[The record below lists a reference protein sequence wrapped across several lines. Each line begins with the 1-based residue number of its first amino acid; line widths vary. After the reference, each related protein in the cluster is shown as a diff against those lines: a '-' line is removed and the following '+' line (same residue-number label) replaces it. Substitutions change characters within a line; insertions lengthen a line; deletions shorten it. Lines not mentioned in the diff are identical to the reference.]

1 MGSPWKALSEDS
13 RREMLLLLKRD
24 TIPTEIAERFNFTLP
39 ALSSHLRILK
49 DADLI
54 TEKKQGK
61 NRFYSLN
68 RHITL
73 ELVEFFE
80 DMYDYNLK
88 SLKEYVEGKEKK
100 KKKSDSHHYALD
112 FFSPR
117 MSDSILF
124 HSYDSIRKST
134 AAKRCY
140 RITKLNLERMNLNSH
155 NMVQLCLVQV
165 RSVMQSFLC
174 YIP

>member
-1 MGSPWKALSEDS
+1 MGSPWKALSDDS
-13 RREMLLLLKRD
+13 RREMLLLLKKRD
-24 TIPTEIAERFNFTLP
+24 MIPTEIAEHFKFTLP

-68 RHITL
+68 RHRTL

-88 SLKEYVEGKEKK
+88 SLKEYVEGKE
-100 KKKSDSHHYALD
+100 
-112 FFSPR
+112 
-117 MSDSILF
+117 
-124 HSYDSIRKST
+124 RKSKKT
-134 AAKRCY
+134 DIR
-140 RITKLNLERMNLNSH
+140 
-155 NMVQLCLVQV
+155 
-165 RSVMQSFLC
+165 
-174 YIP
+174 

>member
-1 MGSPWKALSEDS
+1 MGSPWKALSDDS
-13 RREMLLLLKRD
+13 RREMLLLLKKKD
-24 TIPTEIAERFNFTLP
+24 MIPTEIAEHFNFTLP

-68 RHITL
+68 RHRTL

-88 SLKEYVEGKEKK
+88 SLKEYVEGKE
-100 KKKSDSHHYALD
+100 
-112 FFSPR
+112 
-117 MSDSILF
+117 
-124 HSYDSIRKST
+124 RKSKKT
-134 AAKRCY
+134 NIR
-140 RITKLNLERMNLNSH
+140 
-155 NMVQLCLVQV
+155 
-165 RSVMQSFLC
+165 
-174 YIP
+174 